1 MSMYPW
7 DNQFTVNFFFAS
19 ISEGVTQV
27 RYAFESQ
34 IHKIE
39 PNTMSTYWIYFIY
52 VKEPFNRILY
62 ICN

>member
-19 ISEGVTQV
+19 ISEEVTQA
-27 RYAFESQ
+27 RYVFESQ

-52 VKEPFNRILY
+52 L
-62 ICN
+62 C

>member
-1 MSMYPW
+1 MYPW

-19 ISEGVTQV
+19 ISEGVTQA

-52 VKEPFNRILY
+52 L
-62 ICN
+62 C

>member
-7 DNQFTVNFFFAS
+7 DNQFTVNFFS
-19 ISEGVTQV
+19 RRCEGVTQA